1 MSQLKSTIIVLDQN
15 VFQVILPTLMGSN
28 ITLKLE
34 DSLLKQARKV
44 AVDENTSLSAWV
56 AKLIVDN
63 LRKQDGRRAIR
74 KNALATLEAG
84 FELRPGRFTRDELH
98 ER

>member
-1 MSQLKSTIIVLDQN
+1 MA
-15 VFQVILPTLMGSN
+15 SN

-44 AVDENTSLSAWV
+44 AVNENTSLSAWV

-63 LRKQDGRRAIR
+63 LRKQDGRHAARQ
-74 KNALATLEAG
+74 KALTTLEAG